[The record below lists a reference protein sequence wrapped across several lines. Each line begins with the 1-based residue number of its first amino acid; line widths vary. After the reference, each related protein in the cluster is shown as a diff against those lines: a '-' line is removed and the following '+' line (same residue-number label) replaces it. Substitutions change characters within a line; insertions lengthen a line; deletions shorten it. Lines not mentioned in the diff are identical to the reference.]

1 MCIRV
6 VSERWSRDSNIA
18 HLRWQR
24 PWPRRQ
30 TLDPIKSI
38 KNFPQET
45 IELDTQSFISNTCS
59 LNKVTGTNE
68 NGAPKKQC
76 PTYVFMKLH
85 TKFDINYI
93 LGIITSKLTKWDV
106 RVQPK
111 NFPFLDNKTRL
122 AFGGAHNGF
131 YPEALGE
138 LFCQELEKHK
148 MCGKINTS

>member
-1 MCIRV
+1 
-6 VSERWSRDSNIA
+6 
-18 HLRWQR
+18 
-24 PWPRRQ
+24 
-30 TLDPIKSI
+30 
-38 KNFPQET
+38 
-45 IELDTQSFISNTCS
+45 
-59 LNKVTGTNE
+59 
-68 NGAPKKQC
+68 
-76 PTYVFMKLH
+76 MKLH

-138 LFCQELEKHK
+138 LFCQELEKHEMYVQANK
-148 MCGKINTS
+148 GKNKQFIIEPFPPLIVGKFNLRLPKSKDLDMVDQDLILRCMIYYTSLGYCNTVETSDSNFAWIQVVLDDYKEICGIKE